1 MSLEIFTNTSRY
13 NMVTIATLM
22 ASLEIWYFPQNTI
35 RPQIIL
41 TLILIITI
49 FIDIFNILGQLAGG
63 NHYITPLHI
72 ITFFIIILKLMGL
85 NNFLFNVRGS
95 LKTRKYLMRRL
106 RLFLVPLIKPRRM
119 MREIRARIMAT
130 SIIQVLISLSYHHHH
145 HYHHHLIIIII
156 ILLLLLL
163 GNINGWILDTIYTSS
178 NSI

>member
-1 MSLEIFTNTSRY
+1 MSLEIFTKTSRY

-63 NHYITPLHI
+63 DHYITPLHI

-95 LKTRKYLMRRL
+95 LKTRKYLIRRL

-145 HYHHHLIIIII
+145 HY
-156 ILLLLLL
+156 
-163 GNINGWILDTIYTSS
+163 YYY
-178 NSI
+178 